1 MIPSEQHETGLARIK
16 AETLI
21 ESLPW
26 LQAFH
31 GKVVVVKFGGNAMV
45 DEELQ
50 RALPKTWLTSAGSA
64 SSRL

>member
-1 MIPSEQHETGLARIK
+1 MIPSEQHENGLARIK

-50 RALPKTWLTSAGSA
+50 RPWARKN
-64 SSRL
+64 SSRRSD